1 MDLHYAISVKNPI
14 FILPMKKNTLTRRQM
29 LKATSITAISAVVPP
44 TLINAGPS
52 STSVHSL
59 NVPAT
64 PTELCFTSAVDLAQL
79 IRAKKLSAREV
90 MQAHLQQ
97 IAKVNSKVNA
107 FVTLVP
113 EEQLMAQAL
122 EADNALVK
130 GVPLGPLHGLP
141 IAVKDLADTK
151 GIRTT
156 YGSPMTKDRIPTQ
169 DSLFVERQ
177 KNAGAIVLGKTNVPE
192 LGMGSQTFNPI
203 FGPSFNPYDVTKTC
217 GGSTGGGAVA
227 LACGMAPLADGSD
240 MGGSLRNPGNFNN
253 VVGLRPSPGRVP
265 SPNSKMGWMGLSVS
279 GPMARTVADVAL
291 LLSVQAGP
299 DVRAPLSINEDPQVF
314 AKPLKR
320 NMKGVKVA
328 FFKGMGLPFEPEVL
342 ETVNAQRKVFESLG
356 CVVTEDEPDMTD
368 ANECFIGFRHWVYE
382 GEFGDLFE
390 TRQHQMNSYLKWHI
404 TEGRKLTGPYL
415 ARLEAKRAALYRRMQ
430 EFMQRYEFLVMPVN
444 QVLPFDVHTPFP
456 TEINGV
462 KMETYL
468 DWMRSAYYIS
478 TVENPSIAVPC
489 GFSKSGLP
497 IGLQI
502 VGRHQADWSVLQ
514 MGFAFE
520 QATGVG
526 KRRPEIAKG

>member
-1 MDLHYAISVKNPI
+1 
-14 FILPMKKNTLTRRQM
+14 MKKIPLTRRQM
-29 LKATSITAISAVVPP
+29 LKATSLTALSAVVP
-44 TLINAGPS
+44 TAFTRSQPS
-52 STSVHSL
+52 TTGSVPPVD
-59 NVPAT
+59 VPANA
-64 PTELCFTSAVDLAQL
+64 TELCFTKAVDLAQL
-79 IRAKKLSAREV
+79 LKAKKLSAREV

-113 EEQLMAQAL
+113 EDELMAQAAAAD
-122 EADNALVK
+122 EAIAK
-130 GVPLGPLHGLP
+130 GKSLGVLHGLP
-141 IAVKDLADTK
+141 IAVKDLANTK

-156 YGSPMTKDRIPTQ
+156 YGSPMAKDFVPTQ

-192 LGMGSQTFNPI
+192 LGMGSQTFNPV
-203 FGPSFNPYDVTKTC
+203 FGPSFNPYDTSKTC

-265 SPNSKMGWMGLSVS
+265 SPGSKMGWLGLAVS
-279 GPMARTVADVAL
+279 GPMARTVADCAL

-299 DVRAPLSINEDPQVF
+299 DTRAPLSIMEDPQQF
-314 AKPLKR
+314 AKPLNR
-320 NMKGVKVA
+320 SMKGVKVA
-328 FFKGMGLPFEPEVL
+328 FFKGMGLPFEAEVL
-342 ETVNAQRKVFESLG
+342 ETVYAQRKVFESLG
-356 CVVTEDEPDMTD
+356 CTVADDEPDMSD
-368 ANECFIGFRHWVYE
+368 ANECFIGFRHWQYE
-382 GEFGDLFE
+382 GEYGDMYE
-390 TRQHQMNSYLKWHI
+390 TRQSQMNSYLKWHI

-415 ARLEAKRAALYRRMQ
+415 ARLEAKRSALFQRMQ
-430 EFMQRYEFLVMPVN
+430 IFMQKYEFLVMPVN
-444 QVLPFDVHTPFP
+444 QVLPFDVRTPYP

-478 TVENPSIAVPC
+478 TVENPSLAVPC

-514 MGFAFE
+514 MGYAFE
-520 QATGVG
+520 QATQVG
-526 KRRPEIAKG
+526 KRRPDIANG